1 MDGLFVWKGMR
12 SIRVSI
18 SRHHSERPANQGISA
33 KLSRTSLIY
42 HLGLEGLGS
51 FSLDHDDV
59 ESENNGIEGD
69 ITLTGSSAEFGD
81 FRIRIVDHPEIVT
94 SIRGNH
100 HQVFADDEGKTSFLG
115 VNLPDGHVWRIKDVL
130 SQSINAQAQTIMVDH
145 GFEPNNPPDPA
156 YLFRLQNKVQSLGE
170 SGAAAN
176 VWALQ
181 KVGVGSG
188 VSGGSRWGFDVFF
201 ESMDGALADEW
212 TCKYR

>member
-1 MDGLFVWKGMR
+1 
-12 SIRVSI
+12 
-18 SRHHSERPANQGISA
+18 
-33 KLSRTSLIY
+33 LIY

-51 FSLDHDDV
+51 FTLDQDV
-59 ESENNGIEGD
+59 DEQSNGIEGD
-69 ITLTGSSAEFGD
+69 ISLTGSSAEFGD

-100 HQVFADDEGKTSFLG
+100 HQLFADNEGKTSFLG
-115 VNLPDGHVWRIKDVL
+115 VNLPDGQVWRIKDVL
-130 SQSINAQAQTIMVDH
+130 SQSINAQAQTIMVDN

-156 YLFRLQNKVQSLGE
+156 YLFRLQNTVQSLGE

-188 VSGGSRWGFDVFF
+188 VSGGNRWGFDVFF
-201 ESMDGALADEW
+201 ESVVGGVADEW
-212 TCKYR
+212 TCKYACSTSPFFPDGYPRR